1 MLWLSVLLET
11 LLILRADTKGHFYIK
26 VFTAQQRCKQ
36 EALSLYSPS
45 SQLSEK
51 TRYPVHV

>member
-51 TRYPVHV
+51 TRHPVHV